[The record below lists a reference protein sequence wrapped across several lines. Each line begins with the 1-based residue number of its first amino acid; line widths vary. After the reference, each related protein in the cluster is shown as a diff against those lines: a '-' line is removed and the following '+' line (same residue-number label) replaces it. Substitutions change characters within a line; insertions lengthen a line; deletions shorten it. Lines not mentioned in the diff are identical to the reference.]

1 MRVALR
7 ERRTESGE
15 ICYFAD
21 YYLGHRRMRRSLGS
35 NKALAKVKLQEIQRE
50 LLLGMGTVSPE
61 KRNIT
66 IRELAAEYLSATA
79 SRRRPRTQYEE
90 SKRFEKSIL
99 PKLGHLRLCDISQR
113 HLEQWVSDK
122 RAEGLQPGSV
132 NRHIVSIKAMF
143 RAAQEWEYIPRSP
156 AARLKKLKEP
166 ERPARFLE
174 QDEAERLLEATAN
187 GPPYLYPIVLLALH
201 TGMRRSE
208 VLHLRWQDFDF
219 RRGEI
224 RIENM
229 EDHLTKSGRIRIAP
243 MTTAVRDY
251 FQAKRGIG
259 FLFPSLNGKPQRQLD
274 KSFKSALKRAGIEN
288 FRFHD
293 LRHTF
298 ASHLTMQ
305 GVPQR
310 SVQELL
316 GHGSGR
322 MTERY
327 SHLSPSHMHDAVKKL
342 TLGFRAEPR
351 ANGHVIGTEVSNAKS
366 QHTGCDRN

>member
-7 ERRTESGE
+7 KRRMKSGE
-15 ICYFAD
+15 TCYFAD
-21 YYLGHRRMRRSLGS
+21 YYLGRRRMRLSLGS
-35 NKALAKVKLQEIQRE
+35 NKALARTKVEEIERE
-50 LLLGMGTVSPE
+50 LLLGMASASPE

-66 IRELAAEYLSATA
+66 VQELAVEYLSATS
-79 SRRRPRTQYEE
+79 SRRRKKTQYEE
-90 SKRFEKSIL
+90 VNRFEKSIL
-99 PKLGHLRLCDISQR
+99 PKLGHLRLCDVSQR

-122 RAEGLQPGSV
+122 VSEGLKPGSV
-132 NRHIVSIKAMF
+132 NRHITSIKAMF
-143 RAAQEWEYIPRSP
+143 KAAVDWEYVPRSP
-156 AARLKKLKEP
+156 AARLKKLRES
-166 ERPARFLE
+166 ERSMRFLE
-174 QDEAERLLEATAN
+174 EEEAERLLEVSQA

-208 VLHLRWQDFDF
+208 ILHLRWQDLDF
-219 RRGEI
+219 RREEI
-224 RIENM
+224 RVENM
-229 EDHLTKSGRIRIAP
+229 EGHLTKSGRNRVVP
-243 MTTAVRDY
+243 MTESVRDH
-251 FQAKRGIG
+251 FKSKRGIG

-274 KSFKSALKRAGIEN
+274 KSFKSALVRAGIES

-298 ASHLTMQ
+298 ASHLTMK

-327 SHLSPSHMHDAVKKL
+327 SHLSPKHKHDAMKCL
-342 TLGFRAEPR
+342 TLGFKEKVEAHRHA
-351 ANGHVIGTEVSNAKS
+351 IGTQVPEIKKQPS
-366 QHTGCDRN
+366 GCDLK